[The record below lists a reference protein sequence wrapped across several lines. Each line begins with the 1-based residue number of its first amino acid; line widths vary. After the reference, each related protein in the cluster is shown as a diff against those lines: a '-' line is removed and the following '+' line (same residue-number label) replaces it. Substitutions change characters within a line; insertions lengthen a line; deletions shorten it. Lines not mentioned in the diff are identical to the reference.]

1 MKARSPLEV
10 FLLRLRA
17 ELRCSSFETERI
29 LDEVRDHLE
38 ESAERLCS
46 EGATPEEA
54 ERKAVARFG
63 SAELVAR
70 AFLEEV
76 HSKGEAPMLLK
87 GMIGGLALLT
97 GSVSL
102 LLALHGLFDS
112 DSGALWTGVKLLSG
126 IAVGLFAVLT
136 LRDLRLSASAPDA
149 NRSLMALGAP
159 SLVVLGLLTI
169 CSAIYLAMTRGDW
182 EMYVIALGIAMVAQG
197 LLIVLSIRGHHS
209 TSNPMK
215 SS

>member
-1 MKARSPLEV
+1 MMPRGPIEH

-38 ESAERLCS
+38 ESAERLRAK
-46 EGATPEEA
+46 GATPEEA
-54 ERKAVARFG
+54 EREAVARFG

-76 HSKGEAPMLLK
+76 HSKGEVPMLLK
-87 GMIGGLALLT
+87 GMIGILAFVT

-102 LLALHGLFDS
+102 LLALHGLLDS
-112 DSGALWTGVKLLSG
+112 DSGAVWTGVKLLSG

-136 LRDLRLSASAPDA
+136 LRYLRLAGSAPDA

-159 SLVVLGLLTI
+159 GLVVLGLLTI
-169 CSAIYLAMTRGDW
+169 CSAIYLAMTTGDW

-197 LLIVLSIRGHHS
+197 LLIVLSIRGRHI
-209 TSNPMK
+209 TPNPMR